1 MASAGRLG
9 NSASPFQMA
18 HVSKSYYVPQTN
30 QAYGEYSRSTPSYRP
45 GAYST
50 ADVHQPDGRFRENVG
65 TRWGSS
71 GPRVEARDL
80 KIQKAEAVK
89 ERKRRGITQR
99 NGTAGGHQD
108 WQGRTI
114 VEDGHVSGH
123 YNGRSAP
130 GQVHSG
136 SSVGEKKKMDN
147 FKLATV
153 EAGKERDYHEMVMH
167 RGHTPGDKSDKALK
181 NPMHPDMTSAQSDW
195 ERKRRIKSQ
204 QKAGAAFVSNQN
216 ERWENEEQ
224 CEKRAQALRD
234 RQMRKQDKHH
244 AEDQEFLSEMKEK
257 AAMKASG
264 QAAVSNGQSAVDA
277 HIAASEQAY
286 APVVHEGGAEFTRGP
301 SQERAAPAPEPMAAI
316 VHDGGAEFARG
327 PSQERAAPAGF
338 VADAPGIHSRY
349 NDEPEP
355 QFDAFNPY
363 DVDPY
368 ALNGGM
374 HPAAFGPP
382 QPFYGSASRVHEV
395 CMPVDPYN
403 NYPQESFGLPYA
415 SGSYAYP
422 AMHDPRGPVQ
432 YYQ

>member
-1 MASAGRLG
+1 MG
-9 NSASPFQMA
+9 
-18 HVSKSYYVPQTN
+18 
-30 QAYGEYSRSTPSYRP
+30 
-45 GAYST
+45 
-50 ADVHQPDGRFRENVG
+50 
-65 TRWGSS
+65 
-71 GPRVEARDL
+71 
-80 KIQKAEAVK
+80 
-89 ERKRRGITQR
+89 
-99 NGTAGGHQD
+99 
-108 WQGRTI
+108 
-114 VEDGHVSGH
+114 
-123 YNGRSAP
+123 SAP

-286 APVVHEGGAEFTRGP
+286 APVVHEAERNLPAVLHKTAQHQPLNPWRP
-301 SQERAAPAPEPMAAI
+301 LCMTAERNLPVVLHKNAQ
-316 VHDGGAEFARG
+316 H
-327 PSQERAAPAGF
+327 
-338 VADAPGIHSRY
+338 
-349 NDEPEP
+349 
-355 QFDAFNPY
+355 
-363 DVDPY
+363 
-368 ALNGGM
+368 
-374 HPAAFGPP
+374 
-382 QPFYGSASRVHEV
+382 QPV
-395 CMPVDPYN
+395 
-403 NYPQESFGLPYA
+403 L
-415 SGSYAYP
+415 
-422 AMHDPRGPVQ
+422 
-432 YYQ
+432 